1 VDSISVQLASAEAA
15 DDVMS
20 QVITGGDILVPL
32 DELVD
37 KAAEIERL
45 EKEKK
50 RLEGEVMR
58 VEKKLAHQGFVS
70 KAPAAVV
77 EEERAKGEKY
87 REMLDTV
94 LARLEALR
102 K

>member
-1 VDSISVQLASAEAA
+1 MPS
-15 DDVMS
+15 DVMTA
-20 QVITGGDILVPL
+20 VIDGAEIAVKL

-45 EKEKK
+45 TREKK

-58 VEKKLAHQGFVS
+58 VEKKLSNQGFVS

-77 EEERAKGEKY
+77 EEERAKGIKY
-87 REMLDTV
+87 QEMLDTV
-94 LARLEALR
+94 TARLTALTD